1 MTVAIGIVV
10 GAICGLVILSA
21 FFSGSETALTAAS
34 RARMQELARK
44 GDRRAISYNRL
55 IETPERLLGS
65 ILFGSHIVNILA
77 SAIATAFLVR
87 FFGDIGVLYATLVM
101 TALVLI
107 LAEVLP
113 KTCAVIFADRVALA
127 VAPVISTVV
136 AILAPLVMGVEWIV
150 KRTLKLFGADISKA
164 TNILG
169 AHDELRGVIALRH
182 KEGAVVK
189 KDRDMLGG
197 ILDLSELELF
207 DVMVHRTKMNAI
219 DASKSP
225 KEIIEEVLKSGHTRL
240 PVWKD
245 EPDNI
250 IGVLNA
256 KDLLAALQ
264 ASDGDAGKIDIQ
276 AICTP
281 PWFVPDT
288 TALADQ
294 LSAFLRRKVHFAL
307 VVDEYGEVMG
317 LVTLE
322 DILEEIVGDIT
333 DEHDVAVAGVR
344 REASGSYVV
353 DGTVPVRDLNRL
365 TDWHLPDDEATTV
378 AGLVIHEA
386 RMIPQNGQAFTF
398 HGFRF
403 EVLRK
408 RRHQLTSIRVT
419 PLAKA

>member
-1 MTVAIGIVV
+1 MTLALGIVI
-10 GAICGLVILSA
+10 GAICGLLILSA
-21 FFSGSETALTAAS
+21 FFASSQTALRTAS
-34 RARMQELARK
+34 RTRMHELARK
-44 GDRRAISYNRL
+44 GDRRAQACNRL
-55 IETPERLLGS
+55 LESPGSLVGAILLGS
-65 ILFGSHIVNILA
+65 TAANILA
-77 SAIATAFLVR
+77 SALATAVLMS
-87 FFGDIGVLYATLVM
+87 FFGDAGVAYAALAM
-101 TALVLI
+101 TVLVLVFG
-107 LAEVLP
+107 EVLP
-113 KTCAVIFADRVALA
+113 RTFAVLAPERLALMA
-127 VAPVISTVV
+127 APAISAVV
-136 AILAPLVMGVEWIV
+136 AVLAPLTTGVEWIV
-150 KRTLKLFGADISKA
+150 KRTLGLFGADVSRA
-164 TNILG
+164 DNVLVT
-169 AHDELRGVIALRH
+169 HDELRDVIALRH

-189 KDRDMLGG
+189 QDRDMLGG

-207 DVMVHRTKMNAI
+207 DVMVHRTKMVTV
-219 DASKSP
+219 DAAKP
-225 KEIIEEVLKSGHTRL
+225 QKEIIEEVLRSGHTRL

-245 EPDNI
+245 QPDNI
-250 IGVLNA
+250 VGVLNA
-256 KDLLAALQ
+256 KDLLAALLS
-264 ASDGDAGKIDIQ
+264 ADGDTGRIDIQ
-276 AICTP
+276 ALCAP

-288 TALADQ
+288 TAVADQ
-294 LSAFLRRKVHFAL
+294 LSAFLRRKMHFAL

-365 TDWHLPDDEATTV
+365 TDWRLPDDEATTV

-386 RMIPQNGQAFTF
+386 RMIPGNGQAFTF